1 MVKLMIRHVCF
12 LRARPPRMWPSFRPY
27 PALLTQVTKN
37 ASMVSANN
45 GPGGF
50 SPNLHR
56 DTGKVCLSLLGTWN
70 GPGWEPGKSNV
81 YQVLS
86 SILWMILGAEHPY
99 YMEPSYGGWEG
110 TAPQS
115 NHKPEVKTYDEAVYF
130 GTAKWAILEQMKT
143 PPIGFEEVGRI
154 VGTV

>member
-1 MVKLMIRHVCF
+1 
-12 LRARPPRMWPSFRPY
+12 
-27 PALLTQVTKN
+27 
-37 ASMVSANN
+37 MVSANN

-70 GPGWEPGKSNV
+70 GPGWEAGKSNV

-115 NHKPEVKTYDEAVYF
+115 NHAPEVKVYDEAVYF

-143 PPIGFEEVGRI
+143 PPVGFEEVMSGI
-154 VGTV
+154 VIAWSS